1 MVKKFKA
8 FVNEESVKDFEVGL
22 LEHFASKS
30 PECIKEIEDTGNIG
44 DDLAKK
50 MNKAIEAFK
59 KSF

>member
-1 MVKKFKA
+1 
-8 FVNEESVKDFEVGL
+8 L

-30 PECIKEIEDTGNIG
+30 PECIKEIENTGNIG